1 MYGFYTDIVDAR
13 GTYDCKYPARG
24 RMRVEQLS
32 PYVRD
37 VGVTSFGSIAALDAT
52 LYQTRM
58 QRLVTLDG
66 ALTLTLASH
75 KGDKSLQHLRR
86 EMRGDRY
93 DVRHKVLLDGEGVV
107 VNVGANLGYFTLT
120 VAKGN
125 STLAC
130 AYLQLSQRRPPSFSL
145 C

>member
-32 PYVRD
+32 PCVRD

-75 KGDKSLQHLRR
+75 KGDKSLHSTS
-86 EMRGDRY
+86 
-93 DVRHKVLLDGEGVV
+93 DVRCEVI
-107 VNVGANLGYFTLT
+107 ATMCAT
-120 VAKGN
+120 RCCRTAK
-125 STLAC
+125 AW
-130 AYLQLSQRRPPSFSL
+130 
-145 C
+145 